1 MLFGKNNFVFAEKTC
16 HYEELNQYSLALKI
30 RFRLFTDFKTVL
42 KKTPISGEIFCRV
55 SRVVSLFQKMVLYPL
70 TKFGI
75 IKPWTN
81 IPWLTRFDWGFWQSS
96 KQFCRKF
103 QYRENAFGN
112 IRVCLVFPEKLFCI
126 RWLNLALL
134 SLESIFHGPQDSI

>member
-1 MLFGKNNFVFAEKTC
+1 MKIWFPFPKKMALDCLIKFGIIKA
-16 HYEELNQYSLALKI
+16 LNQYFMAQMTIFFKNIQGFPCFSEKIILYLLK
-30 RFRLFTDFKTVL
+30 
-42 KKTPISGEIFCRV
+42 
-55 SRVVSLFQKMVLYPL
+55 
-70 TKFGI
+70 KFGI

-112 IRVCLVFPEKLFCI
+112 IQVCLVFPEKLFCI

>member
-75 IKPWTN
+75 IKP
-81 IPWLTRFDWGFWQSS
+81 
-96 KQFCRKF
+96 
-103 QYRENAFGN
+103 
-112 IRVCLVFPEKLFCI
+112 
-126 RWLNLALL
+126 
-134 SLESIFHGPQDSI
+134 